1 MNENSVYEV
10 NDIKHLLNV
19 GRNSAYNYIKEVY
32 KTQNPF
38 KVIKIGRVYRI
49 PKTSFDEWFYN

>member
-1 MNENSVYEV
+1 MKIPY
-10 NDIKHLLNV
+10 IKHLLNV